1 MSNPNHSLMCRY
13 ESLTRTLAKMVSTRL
28 FVSIDYRKAP
38 ETVSIDSLEISM
50 KFISVLPGRPGGL

>member
-1 MSNPNHSLMCRY
+1 MMCRY

-38 ETVSIDSLEISM
+38 ETVSIGSSGSSDQ
-50 KFISVLPGRPGGL
+50 